1 MDQFLSS
8 LSEEN
13 LVTWLRAGFIMFSG
27 LIVARLLG
35 AALYKITVGRMG
47 LHAATTLKRIAF
59 YLITAIVFMAALKE
73 LGFSLGVLLGAAG
86 VLSVALGFAS
96 QTSASNL
103 ISGIF
108 LVAESPFKI
117 GDIIK
122 VDNYTGQVLSI
133 DLLSVKL
140 RTFDN
145 LFVRVPNETLIKTEI
160 TNLTRFPIRRLDIQ
174 IGLAYKEDIDRA
186 REIMIAVADSVPV
199 CLDQPRPLVI
209 FQGFGESSLDLQFSV
224 WATREN
230 YLELRNTIPER
241 IRKAF
246 LENDIE
252 IPFPHRSLYA
262 GSESAPFPVRVIQ
275 GD

>member
-1 MDQFLSS
+1 MEQFLNS
-8 LSEEN
+8 LSQDT
-13 LVTWLRAGFIMFSG
+13 LLTWVRAGFVLFAG
-27 LIVARLLG
+27 LIVARLLS
-35 AALYKITVGRMG
+35 AALYKMTVGRMG
-47 LHAATTLKRIAF
+47 LHAATTLKRVVF
-59 YLITAIVFMAALKE
+59 YIVATIIFMAALKE

-117 GDIIK
+117 GDIIRIGTF
-122 VDNYTGQVLSI
+122 TGEVLSI
-133 DLLSVKL
+133 DLLSVKF

-145 LFVRVPNETLIKTEI
+145 LFVRIPNESLIKTEI
-160 TNLTRFPIRRLDIQ
+160 TNLTRFPIRRLDLQ
-174 IGLAYKEDIDRA
+174 ISIAYKEDLDRTRA
-186 REIMIAVADSVPV
+186 VMIAVADRMPL

-224 WATREN
+224 WVTREN
-230 YLELRNTIPER
+230 FLEVRNTIPEQ

-246 LENDIE
+246 VEADIE

-262 GSESAPFPVRVIQ
+262 GSETKPFPVRVME
-275 GD
+275 